1 MPNIRALIVE
11 DEPPARRRLIR
22 MLEESGQV
30 EIVAEADTVRD
41 AVAKAKE
48 FDPDAIFLD
57 IRIPGGDG
65 FEVLKRLAE
74 VPEVVFVTAY
84 DDYAVRAFEADAV
97 DYLVKPVTKERL
109 EEALARLVRRIDK
122 GEVPEAIARVVTAQ
136 PGMPPRVVARRRGRI
151 ILLDPT
157 QLTHVTAD
165 HTLVFAWKDG
175 QSYLVPRT
183 LQELEDLLFPHGF
196 RRTHRGALVNLAHI
210 ASVQPAESGNFELE
224 LDDPDRTRIALSR
237 RRARGLRDEIGF

>member
-1 MPNIRALIVE
+1 MAKIRALIVE
-11 DEPPARRRLIR
+11 DEPPARRRLMR

-41 AVAKAKE
+41 AVAKARE

-65 FEVLKRLAE
+65 FEVLRRLE
-74 VPEVVFVTAY
+74 ELPEVVFVTAY

-97 DYLVKPVTKERL
+97 DYLVKPVTRERL
-109 EEALARLVRRIDK
+109 DEALGRLARRIDREQPPEALAR
-122 GEVPEAIARVVTAQ
+122 VVTTQ

-151 ILLDPT
+151 ILLDPA
-157 QLTHVTAD
+157 QVTHVTAD
-165 HTLVFAWKDG
+165 HTLVFAWKEG

-183 LQELEDLLFPHGF
+183 LQELEDLLGPYGF

-210 ASVQPAESGNFELE
+210 ASVQSAESGNFELE
-224 LDDPDRTRIALSR
+224 LDDPERTRIPLSR

>member
-1 MPNIRALIVE
+1 MADIRALIVE

-22 MLEESGQV
+22 MLEESGKV
-30 EIVAEADTVRD
+30 EVAAEADTVRD

-48 FDPDAIFLD
+48 FDPDVIFLD

-65 FEVLKRLAE
+65 FEVLKRLPE
-74 VPEVVFVTAY
+74 VPEVIFVTAY

-109 EEALARLVRRIDK
+109 DEALARLARRIEK
-122 GEVPEAIARVVTAQ
+122 GQAPEAVARMVTAQ

-151 ILLDPT
+151 ILLDPA

-183 LQELEDLLFPHGF
+183 LQELEDLLLPYGF

-224 LDDPDRTRIALSR
+224 LDDPDHTRVALSR